1 MFHRAVLADKG
12 LLLAFHKSFQ
22 ALFLER
28 WLVDLPVPVSFSVT
42 PLLASVFAR
51 CFTVNHRGKPG
62 PLPRLLFGRFHGC
75 LDVLLCLLGTC
86 RADLLAFCPGR
97 VTRPT
102 TPPVPSFSREIFFR
116 TSAWS
121 SANSNRDL
129 PECPLSALTPAGVA
143 FFTNSQHTG
152 SWKLTDRQAESKLLA
167 QAALFAHAWR
177 W

>member
-22 ALFLER
+22 ALFLEH
-28 WLVDLPVPVSFSVT
+28 WLADLPVPVSVFLT
-42 PLLASVFAR
+42 PLLACVFAR

-62 PLPRLLFGRFHGC
+62 PLLRVLFERFHGLSWC
-75 LDVLLCLLGTC
+75 FAISWVQAGLIPVLFVWGC
-86 RADLLAFCPGR
+86 

-102 TPPVPSFSREIFFR
+102 TLPAPSFSPEIFFR
-116 TSAWS
+116 TGAWN

-129 PECPLSALTPAGVA
+129 PVCPLSALTPTGVA

-152 SWKLTDRQAESKLLA
+152 SWKLTDGQAESKLLA
-167 QAALFAHAWR
+167 PTALFAHAWR